1 MSYVL
6 DKALLLTRRRHTK
19 CVARAF
25 PPSKVEIEAQAYLE
39 RSAAL
44 WDAFTEAHPTVAA
57 AFVKQLK
64 DETCSN

>member
-25 PPSKVEIEAQAYLE
+25 QAYLE